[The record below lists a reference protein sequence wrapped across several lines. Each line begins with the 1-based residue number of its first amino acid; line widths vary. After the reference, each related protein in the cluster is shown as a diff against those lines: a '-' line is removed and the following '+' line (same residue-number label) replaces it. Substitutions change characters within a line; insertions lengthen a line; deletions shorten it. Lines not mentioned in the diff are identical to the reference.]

1 MPTESAASPTH
12 PEAKN
17 TPEEML
23 HRPQPWLRTALF
35 VGVGVAILVV
45 VIGLLGRV
53 FASQGVKT
61 WTNTQAV
68 PTVQIIHPTLD
79 AGGQSLVLPGDVQA
93 FYNASIHARVSGY
106 LKHWY
111 EDIGAPV
118 KAGQLLA
125 DIDTPEL
132 DQQLAQAKADLAT
145 AVANQRLA
153 QTTAVRWTGLL
164 AKDAVSQQE
173 TDEKTGDLAAKTSLV
188 SAARADVDRL
198 QALEGFKRIVAPF
211 DGVVTARTTDIGQLI
226 AAGAPTDPGLFTV
239 SDIHRLRI
247 YVNVPQSYS
256 AELKPGMTATLSV
269 PEYPGQTFQAAL
281 VSTSNSVS
289 TQSGTLLVELQI
301 DNTAGQLKPGDYAQ
315 VSFALPASTTSVRV
329 PASALMFRQKGLAVA
344 TVGPDNRVLM
354 KYVTIGVDQGA
365 FVDLATGLGPSD
377 RVIDNPPDSIVDGD
391 RVRVA
396 SATAPAAKGS

>member
-1 MPTESAASPTH
+1 MPTETETPRSPDTL
-12 PEAKN
+12 PD
-17 TPEEML
+17 EMR
-23 HRPQPWLRTALF
+23 HRPQPWLKPALLI
-35 VGVGVAILVV
+35 GAGVAILIVV
-45 VIGLLGRV
+45 TGLLGRV

-61 WTNTQAV
+61 WTNTEAV
-68 PTVQIIHPTLD
+68 PIVQVIHPALD
-79 AGGQSLVLPGDVQA
+79 GGGQSLVLPGDVQA

-111 EDIGAPV
+111 LDIGAPV

-132 DQQLAQAKADLAT
+132 DQQLAQAKAALAT
-145 AVANQRLA
+145 AAANQRLA
-153 QTTAVRWTGLL
+153 QTTATRWTALL

-211 DGVVTARTTDIGQLI
+211 NGVVTARNTDIGQLI

-256 AELKPGMTATLSV
+256 AELKPGTTATLTV
-269 PEYPGQTFQAAL
+269 PEYPGQTFKAAL
-281 VSTSNSVS
+281 VSTSNAVS
-289 TQSGTLLVELQI
+289 TQSGTLLAELQI
-301 DNTAGQLKPGDYAQ
+301 DNASGQLKPGDYAQ

-344 TVGPDNRVLM
+344 TVGPDGRVVM

-365 FVDLATGLGPSD
+365 FVDLATGLAPSD
-377 RVIDNPPDSIVDGD
+377 RVIDNPPDSIETGD

-396 SATAPAAKGS
+396 SATAPGAGAARGS